1 LTIAGLLAQLT
12 IFYDYM
18 ITLFTNIIDMV
29 VGNPLVFTPVL
40 LAMLGGVVMFVM
52 GLIRKLGVRGVSSG
66 GRRRRGRR

>member
-1 LTIAGLLAQLT
+1 MTIAGLLAQLT